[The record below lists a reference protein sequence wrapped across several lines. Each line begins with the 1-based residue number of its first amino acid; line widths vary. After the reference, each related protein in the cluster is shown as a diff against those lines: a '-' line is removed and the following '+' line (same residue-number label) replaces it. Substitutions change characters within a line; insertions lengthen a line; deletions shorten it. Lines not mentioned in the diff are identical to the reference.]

1 MDFICG
7 YCMGVKWICEAT
19 PCPGRQAAIDARLRE
34 ARRIKS
40 PRSEFRHSRTE
51 CSMSGQ
57 RFLVSCCEVVDPDLS
72 TAQSRR
78 LAAKRGFGD
87 VVSIEMVCKP
97 APDLLK
103 MFNNETW

>member
-7 YCMGVKWICEAT
+7 YCMGVKWICEVT

-57 RFLVSCCEVVDPDLS
+57 RFLVSCCEMAGRLTVTSPPSPPSNEAPSAPSRCRQPLAPLS
-72 TAQSRR
+72 TQPHRR
-78 LAAKRGFGD
+78 
-87 VVSIEMVCKP
+87 P
-97 APDLLK
+97 A
-103 MFNNETW
+103 

>member
-1 MDFICG
+1 MDFFCG
-7 YCMGVKWICEAT
+7 YCMGVKWICEVT

-57 RFLVSCCEVVDPDLS
+57 RFLVSCCEH
-72 TAQSRR
+72 TAPSRR
-78 LAAKRGFGD
+78 RRGCLRNPYF
-87 VVSIEMVCKP
+87 
-97 APDLLK
+97 ATFTALK
-103 MFNNETW
+103 